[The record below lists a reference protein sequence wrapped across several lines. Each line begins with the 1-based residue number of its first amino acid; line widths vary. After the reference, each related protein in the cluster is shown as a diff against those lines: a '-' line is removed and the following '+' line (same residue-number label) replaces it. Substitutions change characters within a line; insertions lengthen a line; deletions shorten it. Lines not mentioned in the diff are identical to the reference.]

1 MFLAIDI
8 GNTTI
13 MIGFF
18 EGEKLK
24 GSFRVASSHAVTA
37 DECGILI
44 RQLLEFHAGHDKSVR
59 KIGICSVVPTL
70 TQIYISM
77 AEKYFNQTPLLL
89 NHLTPDLGFKIL
101 YEDPRQ
107 VGADRIANAVAARAL
122 YGYPAIIVDLG
133 TATTYDILDSDGNYA
148 GGVIAPGVWTSA
160 SNLFK
165 KASRLFPVKLEKPER
180 FIATN
185 TADSLKSGIY
195 YGFIGQMEYIV
206 EKIKKTMD
214 VTDCRVIATGGYSE
228 IFMEATKYIEII
240 DTELTLK
247 GLRIVFDGQNSP
259 RP

>member
-18 EGEKLK
+18 EGDKLK

-37 DECGILI
+37 DECGILV
-44 RQLLEFHAGHDKSVR
+44 RQLLQFHAGKDKTVR
-59 KIGICSVVPTL
+59 MMGICSVVPTL
-70 TQIYISM
+70 TQIYVSM
-77 AEKYFNQTPLLL
+77 AEKYFK
-89 NHLTPDLGFKIL
+89 LTPDVLNYATPNIGLEIL
-101 YEDPRQ
+101 YEDARQ
-107 VGADRIANAVAARAL
+107 VGPDRIANAVAARKL

-133 TATTYDILDSDGNYA
+133 TATTYDILDTDGNYA
-148 GGVIAPGVWTSA
+148 GGMIAPGVWTSA

-165 KASRLFPVKLEKPER
+165 KASRLFPVKLEKPEN
-180 FIATN
+180 FIAKN

-206 EKIKKTMD
+206 NKIKKELD
-214 VTDCRVIATGGYSE
+214 VADCRVIATGGYSD
-228 IFMEATKYIEII
+228 IFMEESKQIETV

-247 GLRIVFDGQNSP
+247 GLRIIFDN
-259 RP
+259 